1 MLTLR
6 RTLRGSDE
14 RLQMKAFKG
23 LSRSAGLAPGTVQ
36 HEHHQDAFP
45 TSIRMWTYDS
55 STLEEISPRTL
66 EQTLSGITGGRVNW
80 IRVIG
85 LRDTVL
91 IKGLCEHLGL
101 HPLLIED
108 IFNAH
113 QRPKQEQS
121 GEQIFI
127 TLNTITSLSRG
138 DGASCGALH
147 TSLFVKPEVVVTFE
161 EAEVGLLEGITRRLA
176 DPQRRIR
183 RRNSD
188 YLMQAILDMLVD
200 GYFLALE
207 DASDQIEE
215 LESQLTGH
223 PSSSLLSSIQ
233 TLRTEMLLFRKSV
246 WPLREVIGGISR
258 VESGLISAD
267 TVLYLRDVY
276 EHTVQVIDT
285 TETLREILSGMV
297 DTYLSG
303 ISNQMN
309 KVMQVLTIVSTIF
322 IPITFLAG
330 LYGMNFKYMP
340 ELGAKWGYPAILAL
354 MAITSVGMLLYF
366 RRKKWM

>member
-1 MLTLR
+1 MR
-6 RTLRGSDE
+6 V
-14 RLQMKAFKG
+14 FKG

-36 HEHHQDAFP
+36 HEHHQLADP
-45 TSIRMWTYDS
+45 TSIRMWTYDP
-55 STLEEISPRTL
+55 STLEATSPRTL
-66 EQTLSGITGGRVNW
+66 EETLSGIVGGKVNW

-91 IKGLCEHLGL
+91 IKELCEHLGL

-121 GEQIFI
+121 GDQIFI
-127 TLNTITSLSRG
+127 TLNTITSLSKG
-138 DGASCGALH
+138 DGASCEAMH
-147 TSLFVKPEVVVTFE
+147 TSLFVTPDVVVTFE
-161 EAEVGLLEGITRRLA
+161 ESEVELLEGIIKRIA

-183 RRNSD
+183 RRNTD

-200 GYFLALE
+200 GFFLALE
-207 DASDQIEE
+207 DASDRIEA
-215 LESQLTGH
+215 LESELTGN
-223 PSSSLLSSIQ
+223 PSRSLLSSIQ

-246 WPLREVIGGISR
+246 WPLREVIGGIAR
-258 VESGLISAD
+258 VESRLISAD

-330 LYGMNFKYMP
+330 LYGMNFRYMP
-340 ELGAKWGYPAILAL
+340 ELGKTWGYPAVLVL
-354 MAITSVGMLLYF
+354 MATTSVGMLLFF

>member
-1 MLTLR
+1 MR
-6 RTLRGSDE
+6 
-14 RLQMKAFKG
+14 AFKG

-36 HEHHQDAFP
+36 QEHHIHANE
-45 TSIRMWTYDS
+45 TTLRMWRYDPS
-55 STLEEISPRTL
+55 SLTETSPRTV
-66 EQTLSGITGGRVNW
+66 EEALSGIVPGKVNW

-91 IKGLCEHLGL
+91 IHGLCTRLGL

-113 QRPKQEQS
+113 QRPKQEQT
-121 GEQIFI
+121 GDLIFI
-127 TLNTITSLSRG
+127 TLNAITSMTKG
-138 DGASCGALH
+138 DCISCGTIHA
-147 TSLFVKPEVVVTFE
+147 SLLLTADVVVTFE
-161 EAEVGLLEGITRRLA
+161 ESEVELLQGIQKRLA

-183 RRNSD
+183 SRKTD

-200 GYFLALE
+200 GFFLALE
-207 DASDQIEE
+207 DASDRMEK
-215 LESQLTGH
+215 LESEIAEN
-223 PSSSLLSSIQ
+223 PSTTLLANLQ
-233 TLRTEMLLFRKSV
+233 MLRTEMLLFRKSV
-246 WPLREVIGGISR
+246 WPLREVIGGIAR
-258 VESGLISAD
+258 VETNLISSE

-276 EHTVQVIDT
+276 EHTIQVIDT
-285 TETLREILSGMV
+285 TETLREILAGMV

-330 LYGMNFKYMP
+330 VYGMNFEYMP
-340 ELGAKWGYPAILAL
+340 EIHKKWGYPAVLAL
-354 MAITSVGMLLYF
+354 MAVTAIGMLLYF